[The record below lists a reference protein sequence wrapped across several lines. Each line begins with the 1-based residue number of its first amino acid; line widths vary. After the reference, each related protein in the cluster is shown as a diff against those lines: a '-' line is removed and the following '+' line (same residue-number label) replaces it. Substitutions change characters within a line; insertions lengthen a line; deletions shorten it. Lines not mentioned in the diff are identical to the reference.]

1 MATRNMVLSNH
12 QSEVVDQLVASG
24 RYQNASEVLRAG
36 LRMIEEAESSYVAR
50 LNALKEAVE
59 EGVADVEHGSVKAFT
74 ADGFSQYLQERVQNL
89 KSRNS

>member
-1 MATRNMVLSNH
+1 MATRNIVLTDH

-36 LRMIEEAESSYVAR
+36 LRMIEEAESSYVTR

-59 EGVADVEHGSVKAFT
+59 VGVADVEHGRVEAFT
-74 ADGFSQYLQERVQNL
+74 ADGFSQCLQELRIVAN
-89 KSRNS
+89 RP